1 MYKMESGEK
10 SNLAIS
16 FLTIFNRFDTKAP
29 SSPKFDKFSETRN
42 NELKTIIM
50 FKKKKDIECK
60 LLDKQLPTISFHPS
74 SVKVTRFHRSSS
86 FQAPTFSIYKD
97 P

>member
-1 MYKMESGEK
+1 
-10 SNLAIS
+10 
-16 FLTIFNRFDTKAP
+16 
-29 SSPKFDKFSETRN
+29 
-42 NELKTIIM
+42 M

-86 FQAPTFSIYKD
+86 FQAPTFSIVKILRQGRY
-97 P
+97 